1 MRKILS
7 ALVAIFVS
15 CFCAAAIENSTN
27 ENRAGEAKSAIDY
40 REEMRRFVI
49 AISQYGKKFDKNF
62 IVIPQNGLE
71 LITKDGSASGELQQ
85 GYLRE
90 VSAVGAES
98 LFYGYS
104 GDDEPTPADA
114 SEYML
119 KLCRLYAQNGVRVL
133 VTDYCSAAS
142 NVDASYRHNKKNG
155 FLSFAAGK
163 RNLTAIP
170 KYPNVP
176 YNANAKD
183 INTVADTENFLYLI
197 NSEKFSTKRQFI
209 DTLKNTDYDIII
221 MDLFHFEKAYTAA
234 EIRELKTKRNGG
246 KRLVICYMSI
256 GEAEDYRYYWNGAWK
271 TGKPAWLAE
280 ENPHWKGNYVVKYWD
295 PDWQKIITGNDG
307 SYQKKIL
314 DAGFDGVYLDIIDA
328 FEYFENKERAGR

>member
-7 ALVAIFVS
+7 ALAVFFVL
-15 CFCAAAIENSTN
+15 CLCAAEN
-27 ENRAGEAKSAIDY
+27 ENLAGKIKPAIDY

-49 AISQYGKKFDKNF
+49 AISQYGKKIDKNF

-71 LITKDGSASGELQQ
+71 LITKDGSASGEIQRD
-85 GYLRE
+85 YLRAI
-90 VSAVGAES
+90 SAVGAES

-104 GDDEPTPADA
+104 DDDEPTSADV
-114 SEYML
+114 SEYAL
-119 KLCRLYAQNGVRVL
+119 RLCRLYAQNGVRVL

-142 NVDASYRHNKKNG
+142 DVDASYRRSKEND
-155 FLSFAAGK
+155 FLSFAADK
-163 RNLTAIP
+163 RALTAVP
-170 KYPNVP
+170 KYPNIP
-176 YNANAKD
+176 HNANGKD
-183 INTVADTENFLYLI
+183 INTVADAENFLYLI

-209 DTLKNTDYDIII
+209 YALKNTDYDIII

-256 GEAEDYRYYWNGAWK
+256 GEAEDYRYYWNSGWK
-271 TGKPAWLAE
+271 TRKPAWLAE

-295 PDWQKIITGNDG
+295 ADWQKNNYGKRRLI
-307 SYQKKIL
+307 SKK
-314 DAGFDGVYLDIIDA
+314 DSRRGFRRRLS
-328 FEYFENKERAGR
+328 

>member
-7 ALVAIFVS
+7 ALVAIFVL
-15 CFCAAAIENSTN
+15 CLCAVAIENSAN
-27 ENRAGEAKSAIDY
+27 ENRAGEAKPAIDY

-71 LITKDGSASGELQQ
+71 LITKDGSVSGELRRD
-85 GYLRE
+85 YLRE

-98 LFYGYS
+98 LFYGYL
-104 GDDEPTPADA
+104 GDDKPTPADA

-133 VTDYCSAAS
+133 VTDYCSAVS
-142 NVDASYRHNKKNG
+142 DVDASYRRSKENG
-155 FLSFAAGK
+155 FLSFAADK
-163 RNLTAIP
+163 RDLTAVP
-170 KYPNVP
+170 KYPNAP
-176 YNANAKD
+176 YNANGKD
-183 INTVADTENFLYLI
+183 IKTVLDAENFLYLI

-209 DTLKNTDYDIII
+209 DALKNTDYDIII

-256 GEAEDYRYYWNGAWK
+256 GEAEDYRYYWNSGWK
-271 TGKPAWLAE
+271 TRKPAWLAE

-295 PDWQKIITGNDG
+295 TDWRKIITGNNG

-314 DAGFDGVYLDIIDA
+314 NAGFDGIYLDIIDA
-328 FEYFENKERAGR
+328 FEYFEKESARR

>member
-7 ALVAIFVS
+7 ALVAIFVL
-15 CFCAAAIENSTN
+15 CLCAVAIENSAN
-27 ENRAGEAKSAIDY
+27 ENRAGEAKPAIDY

-71 LITKDGSASGELQQ
+71 LITEDGSASGELQQ

-90 VSAVGAES
+90 ISAVGAES

-104 GDDEPTPADA
+104 GDDEPTSADA

-133 VTDYCSAAS
+133 VTDYCSAVS
-142 NVDASYRHNKKNG
+142 DVDASYRRNKENG
-155 FLSFAAGK
+155 FLSFAADK
-163 RNLTAIP
+163 RNLTAVP
-170 KYPNVP
+170 KYPNAP

-183 INTVADTENFLYLI
+183 IKTVWDAENFLYLI

-209 DTLKNTDYDIII
+209 DALKNTDYDIII
-221 MDLFHFEKAYTAA
+221 MDLFHFEKAYAA
-234 EIRELKTKRNGG
+234 SEIRELKTKRNGG

-256 GEAEDYRYYWNGAWK
+256 GEAEDYRYYWNSGWK

-295 PDWQKIITGNDG
+295 PDWQKIITGNDE

-328 FEYFENKERAGR
+328 FEYFEKKEGAHR

>member
-1 MRKILS
+1 MHKILS
-7 ALVAIFVS
+7 ALVAIFVL
-15 CFCAAAIENSTN
+15 CLCAAAVENSSN
-27 ENRAGEAKSAIDY
+27 ENRASEAKPAIDY

-90 VSAVGAES
+90 ISAVGAES
-98 LFYGYS
+98 LVYGYS

-119 KLCRLYAQNGVRVL
+119 KLCRFYAQNGVRVL

-142 NVDASYRHNKKNG
+142 DVDASYRRNQENG

-163 RNLTAIP
+163 RALTAVP
-170 KYPNVP
+170 KYPNAP
-176 YNANAKD
+176 HNANAKD
-183 INTVADTENFLYLI
+183 IKTVLDAENFLYLI

-209 DTLKNTDYDIII
+209 DALKNTDYDIII
-221 MDLFHFEKAYTAA
+221 MDLFHFEQVYAA
-234 EIRELKTKRNGG
+234 SEIRELKTKRNGG

-256 GEAEDYRYYWNGAWK
+256 GEAEDYRYYWNSGWK
-271 TGKPAWLAE
+271 TRKPAWLAE
-280 ENPHWKGNYVVKYWD
+280 ENPHWKGNYIVKYWD

-314 DAGFDGVYLDIIDA
+314 GAGFDGVYIDIIDA
-328 FEYFENKERAGR
+328 FEYFEKRNKNK

>member
-7 ALVAIFVS
+7 ALAAIFVL
-15 CFCAAAIENSTN
+15 CLCAAAIENSTN

-90 VSAVGAES
+90 ISAVGAES

-104 GDDEPTPADA
+104 GDDEPTSADA

-133 VTDYCSAAS
+133 VTDYCSAVS
-142 NVDASYRHNKKNG
+142 DVDASYRRNKENG
-155 FLSFAAGK
+155 FLSFAADK
-163 RNLTAIP
+163 RNLTAVP
-170 KYPNVP
+170 KYPNAP

-183 INTVADTENFLYLI
+183 IKTVWDAENFLYLI

-209 DTLKNTDYDIII
+209 DALKNTDYDIII
-221 MDLFHFEKAYTAA
+221 MDLFHFEKAYAA
-234 EIRELKTKRNGG
+234 SEIRELKTKRNGG

-256 GEAEDYRYYWNGAWK
+256 GEAEDYRYYWNSGWK
-271 TGKPAWLAE
+271 ARKPAWLTE

-314 DAGFDGVYLDIIDA
+314 GAGFDGVYLDIIDA
-328 FEYFENKERAGR
+328 FEYFEKQADR

>member
-7 ALVAIFVS
+7 ALVAIFVL
-15 CFCAAAIENSTN
+15 CLCAAAVENSSN
-27 ENRAGEAKSAIDY
+27 ENHAGEAKPAIDY

-90 VSAVGAES
+90 ISAVGAES
-98 LFYGYS
+98 LVYGYS

-142 NVDASYRHNKKNG
+142 DVDASYRRNQENG

-163 RNLTAIP
+163 RALTAVP
-170 KYPNVP
+170 KYPNAP
-176 YNANAKD
+176 HNANAKD
-183 INTVADTENFLYLI
+183 IKTVLDAENFLYLI

-209 DTLKNTDYDIII
+209 DALKNTDYDIII
-221 MDLFHFEKAYTAA
+221 MDLFHFEQVYAA
-234 EIRELKTKRNGG
+234 SEIRELKTKRNGG

-256 GEAEDYRYYWNGAWK
+256 GEAEDYRYYWNSGWK
-271 TGKPAWLAE
+271 TRKPAWLAE
-280 ENPHWKGNYVVKYWD
+280 ENPHWKGNYIVKYWD

-314 DAGFDGVYLDIIDA
+314 GAGFDGVYIDIIDA
-328 FEYFENKERAGR
+328 FEYFEKRNKNK

>member
-7 ALVAIFVS
+7 ALAAFFVL
-15 CFCAAAIENSTN
+15 CLCAAAIENSMDK
-27 ENRAGEAKSAIDY
+27 NRAGEAKPAIDY
-40 REEMRRFVI
+40 REEIRRLVI

-71 LITKDGSASGELQQ
+71 LITEDGSASGELQQ
-85 GYLRE
+85 DYLRAI
-90 VSAVGAES
+90 SAVGAES

-104 GDDEPTPADA
+104 DDDEPTPADV
-114 SEYML
+114 SEYTL

-133 VTDYCSAAS
+133 VTDYCSAVS
-142 NVDASYRHNKKNG
+142 NVGTSYRRNKENG
-155 FLSFAAGK
+155 FLSFAADK
-163 RNLTAIP
+163 RNLTAVP
-170 KYPNVP
+170 KYPNAP

-183 INTVADTENFLYLI
+183 IKTVWDAENFLYLI

-209 DTLKNTDYDIII
+209 DALKNTDYDIII
-221 MDLFHFEKAYTAA
+221 MDLFHFEKAYTAS

-256 GEAEDYRYYWNGAWK
+256 GEAEDYRYYWNGGWK

-295 PDWQKIITGNDG
+295 ADWQKIITGNDE

-328 FEYFENKERAGR
+328 FEYFEKQADR

>member
-7 ALVAIFVS
+7 ALAAFFAL
-15 CFCAAAIENSTN
+15 CFCTVADEK
-27 ENRAGEAKSAIDY
+27 RVDEAKSAIDY

-71 LITKDGSASGELQQ
+71 LITEDGSASGELQQ

-90 VSAVGAES
+90 ISAVGAES
-98 LFYGYS
+98 LFYGYP
-104 GDDEPTPADA
+104 GDEEPTPAGA

-119 KLCRLYAQNGVRVL
+119 KLCCLYAQNGVRVL
-133 VTDYCSAAS
+133 VTDYCSAVS
-142 NVDASYRHNKKNG
+142 KINTSYRRNQENG
-155 FLSFAAGK
+155 FLSFAADK

-170 KYPNVP
+170 KYPNEP
-176 YNANAKD
+176 YNVK
-183 INTVADTENFLYLI
+183 
-197 NSEKFSTKRQFI
+197 QFI
-209 DTLKNTDYDIII
+209 DALKNTDYDIII
-221 MDLFHFEKAYTAA
+221 MDLFHFEIAYTAS

-256 GEAEDYRYYWNGAWK
+256 GETEDYRYYWNDAWK
-271 TGKPAWLAE
+271 TDKPAWLAE

-295 PDWQKIITGNDG
+295 VDWQKIITGNDG

-328 FEYFENKERAGR
+328 FEYFEKESARR